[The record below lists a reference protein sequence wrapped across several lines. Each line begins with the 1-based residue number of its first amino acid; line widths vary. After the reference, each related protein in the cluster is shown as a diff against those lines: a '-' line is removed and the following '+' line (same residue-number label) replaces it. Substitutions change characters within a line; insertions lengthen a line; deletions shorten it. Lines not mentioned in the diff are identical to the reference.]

1 MIFYADIS
9 TLIELPFLTGIQ
21 RVTVELLS
29 RLHKIT
35 DWDIKLLHYDPEKG
49 SYRTVERL
57 SFERRYVRKETA
69 VKPVY
74 LEEIIM
80 LEQFSSGSIFLDI
93 DSAWMSKVRRSFL
106 LPILKGNGV
115 KIVAHIY
122 DVIPIKFPQYCY
134 QWTIFNFMDY
144 IAAHLTY
151 ADFFL
156 ANAQATIDDLQE
168 LAVKLDTPAIRG
180 AVVPLGADFSIM
192 REFKLSEV
200 DKTIVEIARKEKYI
214 LMVGTIEPRKNHK
227 LLLDAF
233 EYYLTDTPINIVFA
247 GRIGWDMD
255 DFEERLRKHPLKNKR
270 IFQLENV
277 NDMGID
283 FLYKNTFLV
292 AFLSYSEGFGLPI
305 IEAFQKGA
313 PVIASDMKVSR
324 EIAGDYC
331 DYVKQDDAAAL
342 ADMIKK
348 YLENPEIRAERV
360 HRIKDYPVVTWDDSA
375 EIFKKKLILGVINE
389 ISKGNQLQ

>member
-1 MIFYADIS
+1 MILYADIS
-9 TLIELPFLTGIQ
+9 TLIDLPILTGIQ

-29 RLHKIT
+29 RLDKIT

-49 SYRTVERL
+49 NYRTVERP
-57 SFERRYVRKETA
+57 SFERRYVRKENGA
-69 VKPVY
+69 KLVY
-74 LEEIIM
+74 LEETITF
-80 LEQFSSGSIFLDI
+80 EQFARGSIFLDI
-93 DSAWMSKVRRSFL
+93 DSAWMSQVKRSFL

-122 DVIPIKFPQYCY
+122 DIIPINFPQYCH
-134 QWTIFNFMDY
+134 QWIIFNFMEY
-144 IAAHLTY
+144 IAAHLKY

-168 LAVKLDTPAIRG
+168 LAVKIDTPVIRG
-180 AVVPLGADFSIM
+180 AVVPLGADFSSMIGYQ
-192 REFKLSEV
+192 LSEV

-214 LMVGTIEPRKNHK
+214 LMVGTIEPRKNQK

-233 EYYLTDTPINIVFA
+233 ENYLTDAPINIVFA
-247 GRIGWDMD
+247 GRIGWDMEE
-255 DFEERLRKHPLKNKR
+255 FEERLRRHPLKNIR

-277 NDMGID
+277 NDIGID

-331 DYVKQDDAAAL
+331 DYFKQDDAAAL
-342 ADMIKK
+342 ADLIKK

-360 HRIKDYPVVTWDDSA
+360 DRIKDFPVVTWDDSA
-375 EIFKKKLILGVINE
+375 EIFKEKLISGVINE
-389 ISKGNQLQ
+389 IG